1 MHIWHVPT
9 TTILF
14 LYHYF
19 VFLSQKLITYIL
31 SLKIKNLISFLLH
44 KVWVTK
50 ITLTLPV
57 SSQPL
62 SWYPI
67 LLHTLLYL
75 SYLVIK
81 SSLPLTPNNRENNR
95 TAPYLIEEI
104 KKLILIGE
112 FILNF
117 FNKSIIHIMVIIKSY
132 RYIDIRVL
140 SILKNI
146 ILV

>member
-19 VFLSQKLITYIL
+19 VFLTQRLITYIL

-104 KKLILIGE
+104 KKINLIRRIYIE
-112 FILNF
+112 FFQQIYHTYNGY
-117 FNKSIIHIMVIIKSY
+117 N
-132 RYIDIRVL
+132 
-140 SILKNI
+140 
-146 ILV
+146 